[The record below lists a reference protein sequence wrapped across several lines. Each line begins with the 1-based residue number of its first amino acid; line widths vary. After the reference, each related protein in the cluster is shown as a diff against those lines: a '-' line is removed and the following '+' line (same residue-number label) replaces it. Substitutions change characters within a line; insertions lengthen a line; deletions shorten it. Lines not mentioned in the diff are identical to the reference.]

1 MSNVYLAMQWF
12 GNLVTMEYW
21 GELWLN
27 EGFATYFEDLGAT
40 AARPTYLYKDYF
52 YDEKETAAFDA
63 DALTTSNHPL
73 STPGDEL
80 FPSSAYS

>member
-1 MSNVYLAMQWF
+1 MQWF

-40 AARPTYLYKDYF
+40 AARPAYLYKDYF
-52 YDEKETAAFDA
+52 FGEKETAAFEA

-73 STPGDEL
+73 ATLGDHSH
-80 FPSSAYS
+80 PC